1 MSLGAHRHLPGAAQ
15 RGAHGA
21 WHHVGPKHRVQTTGR
36 PAARQPRPVPT
47 DRPSARRCSSPRAG
61 SVSGASPLWGGGHQ
75 TLQVWSRTPRALGR
89 VQAPLAHPVH
99 AALLDGLRPLQMPRT
114 YWSWLGHDRDWLGHW
129 NGTGPGDGQV
139 ELLGL
144 CDLGLRLRG
153 KGLTGQHL
161 LQLVD
166 QLLDFR
172 LPPGRGRWEKL
183 QRLLLEQAEKGLA
196 LGA

>member
-1 MSLGAHRHLPGAAQ
+1 MAP
-15 RGAHGA
+15 RGPQA
-21 WHHVGPKHRVQTTGR
+21 PR
-36 PAARQPRPVPT
+36 PDNWAPRSSTASPVPT
-47 DRPSARRCSSPRAG
+47 DRPSACRCSSPRAG
-61 SVSGASPLWGGGHQ
+61 SVSGASPLWGRGHQ

-114 YWSWLGHDRDWLGHW
+114 YWSRLGHDRDWLGHW

-172 LPPGRGRWEKL
+172 LPSGRGRWEKL
-183 QRLLLEQAEKGLA
+183 QRLLLKQAEKGLA